1 MWSTIASQMNLIN
14 AFSKL
19 SKKRSQMVWAF
30 PWKTLIDLRMF
41 LGKIGEVK
49 KNKKMATT
57 VAMQKE
63 LKRKVHVEAVCLLL
77 SFVGIYSLLMNGKH
91 RRAPKK
97 QFWSGE
103 LTLVLSF
110 WGLPKVTFQPLPH
123 DDSLSSTWCR
133 QCFPVKRFFC
143 RHRAAVRGGKKALK
157 ERSTEMFDQCDDGIN

>member
-19 SKKRSQMVWAF
+19 SNKRSQMVWAF
-30 PWKTLIDLRMF
+30 PWKTLIDLLMF

-49 KNKKMATT
+49 KKKTTT

-91 RRAPKK
+91 HRAPKGSFDPASSHL
-97 QFWSGE
+97 FWAFE
-103 LTLVLSF
+103 VYPNWHFNLSPMMTVCRPRDAF
-110 WGLPKVTFQPLPH
+110 RVSQWKDFLPTQSCSP
-123 DDSLSSTWCR
+123 R
-133 QCFPVKRFFC
+133 
-143 RHRAAVRGGKKALK
+143 GKKK
-157 ERSTEMFDQCDDGIN
+157 H